1 MTSTVPNM
9 RIWMAATHGY
19 SFCISEE
26 LEDDDPEWAG
36 FNASWK
42 SKRADM
48 LPFGKQAANRID
60 GGPWKTLAE
69 AERACEATLKQLRQ
83 KQ

>member
-1 MTSTVPNM
+1 M
-9 RIWMAATHGY
+9 RIWMAASHGY

-26 LEDDDPEWAG
+26 LETGDPEWSG

-42 SKRADM
+42 NARTDM
-48 LPFGKQAANRID
+48 RPGKKMANMID
-60 GGPWKTLAE
+60 GGPWKRFAE